1 MYFCFYSSI
10 TSSYRILIIIQL
22 FFHINQGLYIK
33 NIHRAIT
40 GYATSLTFTN
50 KLYYAISVKRIIP
63 VFLALVLLFSATQ
76 SVLARHR
83 NRVLGASTQASEL
96 NFPSISSGPGLILPD
111 SPFYFVDKLKQQ
123 VRLLLAFSPEDK
135 AKLRADI
142 AGERL
147 AELKAELLKNNQK
160 GINIALSELA
170 SETQKAATAL
180 TDAEQK
186 GKDVSLL
193 SQQINEKIKTER
205 DILKGLEKQ
214 ADGELKLR
222 IELTQATVK
231 KAKVEV
237 EDSLPQNI
245 MENEIRDSINSEL
258 EDKIKDAQDVS
269 QGIKNS
275 LEELSKEASDAAQ
288 KSLTRR
294 EEALKKAI
302 EEKNAELV
310 KEQKDL
316 LEQEAIKQATLIGIT
331 LKAARGALQAAEEL
345 EKISNAFYE
354 SEKDV
359 EEIRAIPVP
368 KPTPAQT
375 LLNSNQVKL

>member
-1 MYFCFYSSI
+1 M
-10 TSSYRILIIIQL
+10 
-22 FFHINQGLYIK
+22 
-33 NIHRAIT
+33 
-40 GYATSLTFTN
+40 
-50 KLYYAISVKRIIP
+50 KRIIP

-76 SVLARHR
+76 SVLAHHR

-275 LEELSKEASDAAQ
+275 LEELSKEASDSAQ